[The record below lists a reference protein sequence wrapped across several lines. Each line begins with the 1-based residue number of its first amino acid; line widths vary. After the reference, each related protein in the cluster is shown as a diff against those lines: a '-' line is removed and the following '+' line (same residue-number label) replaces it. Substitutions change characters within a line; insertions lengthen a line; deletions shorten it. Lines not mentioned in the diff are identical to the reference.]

1 MTQEKMIDFA
11 LSKVGRVAYSMAYPQ
26 RLGPVFY
33 DCSSFVYY
41 SLIAGAYL
49 PKGTAIGNTESL
61 YKLKGKALIEI
72 YTYAEV
78 RRGDIFIRGIQGKSS
93 GAGGHTGIFLAKD
106 RIIHCSYKANGV
118 TITTMQNGLRS
129 VLDLKRS
136 PRERYFRPVTKP
148 HQKAQQI
155 IDSIGMA
162 IIKVATNVR
171 TAPTTQAPIVACY
184 YPGEKVYYD
193 RLIENEN
200 YTWASYIGRASGERR
215 YVAIAKG
222 AN

>member
-1 MTQEKMIDFA
+1 
-11 LSKVGRVAYSMAYPQ
+11 
-26 RLGPVFY
+26 
-33 DCSSFVYY
+33 
-41 SLIAGAYL
+41 
-49 PKGTAIGNTESL
+49 
-61 YKLKGKALIEI
+61 
-72 YTYAEV
+72 
-78 RRGDIFIRGIQGKSS
+78 
-93 GAGGHTGIFLAKD
+93 
-106 RIIHCSYKANGV
+106 
-118 TITTMQNGLRS
+118 
-129 VLDLKRS
+129 
-136 PRERYFRPVTKP
+136 
-148 HQKAQQI
+148 
-155 IDSIGMA
+155 MA